1 LLCLVSRGASNED
14 IVAFKAN
21 HAITTTQR
29 ALLDHVL
36 DNFKGTFLPEW
47 LTLSAEAELP
57 QLQGELSEVFSAWK
71 DCTMSLQE
79 LLDLHSQNVTLS
91 TSVFESAVKLME
103 DVVGQSHFNKHI
115 REHIRSGN
123 LGKCTNDMKG
133 ANPLMLEAPSL
144 QYLLYWSS
152 SLYRA
157 IQIEAV
163 KKQNRHDQEL
173 HGVLLWTVK
182 PQIEAIADALKAGTF
197 HVAIVPGDILD
208 ALLFGGCQ
216 RILS

>member
-1 LLCLVSRGASNED
+1 
-14 IVAFKAN
+14 
-21 HAITTTQR
+21 
-29 ALLDHVL
+29 
-36 DNFKGTFLPEW
+36 
-47 LTLSAEAELP
+47 
-57 QLQGELSEVFSAWK
+57 
-71 DCTMSLQE
+71 MSLQE